1 MFSRIVMKR
10 GAKDEAEKPFWI
22 SYADFMTALMVLFLV
37 VMSVAL
43 LMVTK
48 TVTEQERQKARM
60 EKAIA
65 DCMGEVNQLAKG
77 FSGVRVDTA
86 NRKIDFGDRARFDT
100 NSSQLTLQQ
109 AQLLRGFIP
118 GVLDLATHTSCNGW
132 LKEIVVDGFADQ
144 RGSYLLNL
152 NLSLQRAQRVLCVL
166 FDKPA
171 PSETALSDTQRDKIR
186 ELFRVG
192 GYSFNS
198 SKSTLEESRR
208 IELRLEFHALPEDSK
223 RPPNKIVGDIG
234 SCSI

>member
-1 MFSRIVMKR
+1 MKR

-48 TVTEQERQKARM
+48 TVTQQEREKAQRD
-60 EKAIA
+60 KAIA
-65 DCMGEVNQLAKG
+65 SCMEEVSQLAKD
-77 FSGVRVDTA
+77 FSGVRVDAA
-86 NRKIDFGDRARFDT
+86 NQKIDFGDRARFDT
-100 NSSQLTLQQ
+100 NSSQLTLPQ
-109 AQLLRGFIP
+109 AQLLRSFIP
-118 GVLDLATHTSCNGW
+118 GVLDLASQKSCSGW

-166 FDKPA
+166 LDKPA
-171 PSETALSDTQRDKIR
+171 HNEKALTDLQREQLR
-186 ELFRVG
+186 ALLRVG

-208 IELRLEFHALPEDSK
+208 IELRLEFHSIPEKSKLPI
-223 RPPNKIVGDIG
+223 RKIVGEIG
-234 SCSI
+234 TCSI